1 MTKEDIMKINRII
14 EKIDKS
20 KISKVGARIIKPSKP
35 TDYKID
41 YKDKFQNSK
50 PEKKTI
56 ETDIPDLIV
65 ELDDEL

>member
-1 MTKEDIMKINRII
+1 MKNRII
-14 EKIDKS
+14 EKLDKT
-20 KISKVGARIIKPSKP
+20 KVSKVGARFIKPEKA

-56 ETDIPDLIV
+56 EADIPDLIV
-65 ELDDEL
+65 ELDEEL

>member
-1 MTKEDIMKINRII
+1 MTKGGRMKINRIT

-20 KISKVGARIIKPSKP
+20 KISKVGARFVKPAKP

-50 PEKKTI
+50 LEKK
-56 ETDIPDLIV
+56 IV
-65 ELDDEL
+65 ELDEEL